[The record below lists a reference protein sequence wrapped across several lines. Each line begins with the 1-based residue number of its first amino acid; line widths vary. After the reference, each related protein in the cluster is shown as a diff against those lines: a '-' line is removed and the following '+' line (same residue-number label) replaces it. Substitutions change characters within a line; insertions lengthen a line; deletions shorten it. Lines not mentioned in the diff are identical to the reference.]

1 MVSNVLP
8 FVKALILEGYSMR
21 FLARER
27 ATLDRML
34 PGLDE
39 ALQDIPLSKLES
51 DSSPGISLLR
61 ESGGAGLLIPTE
73 YQGKGATALE
83 AVQIQRAI
91 GSRSPSLAVAAT
103 MHHFSVSSLVYM
115 AAFGGQEWLLL
126 EAIATKN
133 MLLASGFAEGR
144 PDGRILAPS
153 MDVTVTSEGVRVSG
167 SKRPCSL
174 ARSMDLLTVSMRLPA
189 PDGTGD
195 RLAVALIPASD
206 PGVTVTPFWS
216 SFVLAGAES
225 DQVHID
231 DVLVPDSLVV
241 LTDVTTDGELD
252 DVQTAGFVWFELLMT
267 ASYLGAASAIV
278 EQALASE
285 KSSETA
291 RLKLVSDLGAA
302 AAAVENIARQIPRSQ
317 SDMALLADTL
327 LVRYAVQ
334 DAIAAAVPAAVELLG
349 GLRFMSAN
357 DIGYLAAAVNGLG
370 FHPPS
375 RGRMAGPLTRHLAGD
390 TLKIA

>member
-1 MVSNVLP
+1 
-8 FVKALILEGYSMR
+8 MR

-27 ATLDRML
+27 ATLERML
-34 PGLDE
+34 PGLDK
-39 ALQDIPLSKLES
+39 ALQDVPLSTLES

-61 ESGGAGLLIPTE
+61 ESGGVGLLIPTE
-73 YQGKGATALE
+73 YRGKGASALE
-83 AVQIQRAI
+83 AVQVQRAI

-115 AAFGGQEWLLL
+115 AGSGGQEWLLL
-126 EAIATKN
+126 EAVATNN

-153 MDVTVTSEGVRVSG
+153 MDITVTPEGVRVSG
-167 SKRPCSL
+167 FKRPCSL

-189 PDGTGD
+189 PDGNGD
-195 RLAVALIPASD
+195 RLAIALIPASD

-216 SFVLAGAES
+216 SFALAGAES
-225 DQVHID
+225 DQVSID
-231 DVLVPDSLVV
+231 DVLVPESLVV

-252 DVQTAGFVWFELLMT
+252 DVQTAGFIWFELLMT

-278 EQALASE
+278 EQALAVE
-285 KSSETA
+285 KSSESE
-291 RLKLVSDLGAA
+291 RLRLVSGIEAA
-302 AAAVENIARQIPRSQ
+302 AAAVENIARQIPHSQ
-317 SDMALLADTL
+317 SDTALLADVL

-334 DAIAAAVPAAVELLG
+334 DAIATVVPAAVELLG
-349 GLRFMSAN
+349 GLRFMSAD